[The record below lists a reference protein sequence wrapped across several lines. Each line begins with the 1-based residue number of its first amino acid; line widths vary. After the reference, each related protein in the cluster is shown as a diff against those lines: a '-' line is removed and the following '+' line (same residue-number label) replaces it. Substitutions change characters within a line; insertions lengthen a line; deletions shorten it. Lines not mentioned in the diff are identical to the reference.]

1 MRLLLDTDAL
11 LWTMNG
17 SRQLSRKAESAI
29 KDLDNEVFV
38 SVGSIWEAAIKYRSG
53 RLPQAAALL
62 RDPSSALSIFR
73 FRPLELE
80 LEHARLAGLLDSF
93 QKDPFDRMIAAQ
105 AILEGLT
112 LISSDA
118 VFTSM
123 PVTLLW

>member
-1 MRLLLDTDAL
+1 MRLLLDTNAL

-62 RDPSSALSIFR
+62 QDPSSVLSIFR

-80 LEHARLAGLLDSF
+80 LEHARLAGLLDSSH
-93 QKDPFDRMIAAQ
+93 KDPFDRMIAAQ